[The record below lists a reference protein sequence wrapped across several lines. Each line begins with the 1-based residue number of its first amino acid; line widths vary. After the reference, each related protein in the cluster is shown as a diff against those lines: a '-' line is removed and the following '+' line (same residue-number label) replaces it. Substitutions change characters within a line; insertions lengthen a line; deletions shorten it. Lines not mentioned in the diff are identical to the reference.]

1 VLELKLMLTD
11 AQTQRIAELAAAHDR
26 SPEEEAIELIRQQ
39 IFGKKLPSER
49 VRRANAIAA
58 MTPKDRVLSDSVIM
72 VREERGR

>member
-11 AQTQRIAELAAAHDR
+11 AQTQRIAELAAAHGR

-39 IFGKKLPSER
+39 IFDKKSWSER
-49 VRRANAIAA
+49 ARRANAIAA
-58 MTPKDRVLSDSVIM
+58 MTPNDRVLSDRVVM